1 MAQDL
6 STPQGV
12 RKAQRYQKR
21 PVQEQP
27 KAPENN
33 NADDK
38 TIESWILNLGT
49 HTEYYGSIQNDT
61 SGGTRKLDFAPT
73 IGGGMFIPLSNKD
86 FKFLPELNWV
96 LPRSAGSSKI
106 IKNLLMFRADLGYD
120 AFDWLRLRLGTS
132 LMWLNQ
138 HGRGGSTKVNNG
150 TGTSTFYYPD
160 ENRSSINNTLD
171 LGIEGLISDEWS
183 MRLQSYIYSVFVEE
197 RRQVSYTLFVSYYWD
212 R

>member
-21 PVQEQP
+21 PVRVTPVAP
-27 KAPENN
+27 KTNPS
-33 NADDK
+33 DK
-38 TIESWILNLGT
+38 TIESWILNFGT
-49 HTEYYGSIQNDT
+49 HTEYFNNIQNDT
-61 SGGTRKLDFAPT
+61 AGGTRKIDFAPT
-73 IGGGMFIPLSNKD
+73 IGIGMFIPLANKD
-86 FKFLPELNWV
+86 LKFLPEFNWV

-120 AFDWLRLRLGTS
+120 ALDWLRLRLGTS

-138 HGRGGSTKVNNG
+138 HGRGGSTQVNNG

-160 ENRSSINNTLD
+160 ENRSSVNNTLD
-171 LGIEGLISDEWS
+171 LGVEGLINDEWS
-183 MRLQSYIYSVFVEE
+183 VRLQTYIYSVFIEE
-197 RRQVSYTLFVSYYWD
+197 RRQISYTLFVSYYWD